1 VRYRFV
7 LRGTISRKALEPLQ
21 PVSYEVDANS
31 TTVELDVLDDAHL
44 QGAIELIYRLGAH
57 VEGLQQ
63 IDVFEQVESPS
74 PPNND

>member
-21 PVSYEVDANS
+21 PVSYEVGTSS

-44 QGAIELIYRLGAH
+44 QGAIELISRLGAH

-63 IDVFEQVESPS
+63 IDVFEQGGFSDSP
-74 PPNND
+74 